1 MSYFTYILCPSAEPV
16 GREDIAEFVND
27 GVYFEEDPTYDPTPS
42 IGSLGRLS
50 ILYETGRPPIAVE
63 RLQGDE
69 SRAAIDEALD
79 ATRRARVPARDA
91 EELRELIRRTRDVI
105 RFEID
110 RDTLTDDAWT
120 MLDALEAHL
129 MKRCT
134 GLLYAYEDGF
144 YNQQLQPVASIKK

>member
-1 MSYFTYILCPSAEPV
+1 MSYFTYIFCSSAEPV
-16 GREDIAEFVND
+16 GREEIAEFVND
-27 GVYFEEDPTYDPTPS
+27 GVYFEEDPIYDPTPP
-42 IGSLGRLS
+42 IGKLGRLS
-50 ILYETGRPPIAVE
+50 IQYETGRPSIAVE

-79 ATRRARVPARDA
+79 ATDRARVPAGHA
-91 EELRELIRRTRDVI
+91 EELRDRIRHTHDVI

-110 RDTLTDDAWT
+110 RDTLTEDAWT

-129 MKRCT
+129 MKQRA

-144 YNQQLQPVASIKK
+144 YDQELQPVASIKK